1 MEPTRHD
8 ASLGNVLVLRL
19 SALGDVLFAMPAVQA
34 LLDSGRAA
42 HVAWLVED
50 RAAPLL
56 ALLPGLHEVLSFPRR
71 RRAAWPGHA
80 LRLLARRD
88 DLVLDLQG
96 NLKTRLQLLCLR
108 PRRTV
113 GFDASVARDGV
124 HAAYDRAVAPEG
136 ARHRVAQGLRLVA
149 ALGVPVPQR
158 PSRPRLAIPAE
169 ARQRAQALLAA
180 LPGRGPAVVLHPGTS
195 AFGELKRWPAAQFA
209 ELGRLLAARHGARL
223 LVTGGPGEVELVADV
238 RRALALPAATP
249 RPSGLGDLA
258 ALLEAVQLVV
268 AADSLPLHLAN
279 ALGTPVLGLYG
290 PKDPAITG
298 PAFDRA
304 RVLRAGV
311 GCSPC
316 TLRRCRDRICM
327 EALPA
332 TLAAGA
338 AAELLETKS

>member
-8 ASLGNVLVLRL
+8 ATLGNVLVLRL

-42 HVAWLVED
+42 RVSWLVED

-56 ALLPGLHEVLSFPRR
+56 SLLPGLHDVLAFPRR

-124 HAAYDRAVAPEG
+124 QAAYDQAVAPEG

-149 ALGVPVPQR
+149 ALGVPVPPLPR
-158 PSRPRLAIPAE
+158 RPRLALPAE
-169 ARQRAQALLAA
+169 ARQRARALLDA

-195 AFGELKRWPAAQFA
+195 AFGQLKRWPTASFA
-209 ELGRLLAARHGARL
+209 ELGRLLADRHGARL
-223 LVTGGPGEVELVADV
+223 LVTGGPGEAGLVADV
-238 RRALALPAATP
+238 CRALARPAATP
-249 RPSGLGDLA
+249 RPAGLADLA
-258 ALLEAVQLVV
+258 ALLESVQLVV

-290 PKDPAITG
+290 PKDPSVTG
-298 PAFDRA
+298 PAFDRS
-304 RVLRAGV
+304 RVVRAGV
-311 GCSPC
+311 ACSPC

-327 EALPA
+327 ETLPA
-332 TLAAGA
+332 TLAIRD
-338 AAELLETKS
+338 AAELLESRP